1 MRKLVSGGQPIPV
14 GGSGAR
20 AVEVEV

>member
-1 MRKLVSGGQPIPV
+1 MRKLEAGGQIISV

-20 AVEVEV
+20 AVEVGG